1 MSNPR
6 VSQIRT
12 RAKLTRRLFGTVSRP
27 IPSLSLLFIL
37 LATALYAGS
46 SASSSRPKSGGG
58 RPESVARGKDKFLK
72 GPHASSTKASA
83 LLGPRAAAIPEPAAP
98 VFLLPQE
105 AVYDPETISTYAA
118 DCVTPKS
125 SFNFGDYVCAKVEG
139 GYPLEVSPRRVTWVG
154 PDDVLRDQDQSP
166 GEPFTYYAPVSTIG
180 ETFTFKLPERD
191 PNPDVDERGVWRVT
205 SVTSRSS
212 VRAAAYFT
220 VSDPNDNVADLVV
233 YNNVN
238 TDANNVASGTNV
250 EFSVWIINRGPDAA
264 LNVSLANV
272 VPSGATFVNLQQD
285 DGPTFNC
292 PASEAGPCTL
302 ASLAAGQS
310 AAFRY
315 VYETSSTA
323 AIGTAIV
330 NTATISSATTE
341 QNADSNTASAA
352 LAITS
357 TGGANACSL
366 VCPDNITK
374 VADSILMGQPGAS
387 VTFSN
392 GEVSGDCGAVTANP
406 ASGSFFPVGTTTVT
420 VSTTAGESCTF
431 NVEVTAAGAAPTIS
445 CPAPVTVDSGGSCS
459 AENVSLGEP
468 TTSGGNGQLSVS
480 ATRSDGADLDA
491 PYPLGTTTITWTVT
505 DEATASSSCTQTVTV
520 TGSDT
525 TAPTITAPANISIGT
540 GAEATSCGAIVGET
554 ELGTADTADDCTGA
568 VTVLRTGVP
577 SGNFFPLGTTTIT
590 YRARDA
596 AGNLSAPVTQTVTV
610 TDDTPPRITAPADP
624 TTVYVCP
631 SDVPAANPAD
641 ATLGAIDENNVVL
654 PPDNCSVPTVSV
666 TETRSGAGS
675 ASSPLIITRTFTATD
690 AAGNTASDDQVITV
704 IDNVAPTLAL
714 NGPSSVTVE
723 CHTSFTDQ
731 GASVSDNCSDA
742 GDVVVSGSV
751 DVNTPGTYTLTYN
764 ASDAAGNA
772 AAPLTRTVTVVDTI
786 KPVISLNGSST
797 MTVECHT
804 SFSDPGATASDSC
817 DSSVPVVVTGSVDVE
832 TPGTYTLTYNA
843 SDDSNNQA
851 DTVTRTVTVV
861 DTTAPTITLKNV
873 NISFWPPNHNF
884 RTVTV
889 ADLVAG
895 ASDGCDE
902 TIDAND
908 VFISQ
913 VSSDEAVNGN
923 GDGNTSPDIVIA
935 AACKSVNLRSER
947 AGNGNGRVYTITFKV
962 RDASGNVGTATAKV
976 TVPHSSNSTAVD
988 SGAAYSVSSSCQ

>member
-6 VSQIRT
+6 VSQIRQ

-27 IPSLSLLFIL
+27 IPFLSLLFIL

-46 SASSSRPKSGGG
+46 SASSSRPKSSGS
-58 RPESVARGKDKFLK
+58 RPESVAGGKDKFVK
-72 GPHASSTKASA
+72 GGHASSNNAGA
-83 LLGPRAAAIPEPAAP
+83 LLGPRAAAIPEPPAP

-105 AVYDPETISTYAA
+105 VVYDPETIATYAA

-125 SFNFGDYVCAKVEG
+125 SFNFGDIVCAKVDG

-166 GEPFTYYAPVSTIG
+166 GAPFTYYAPVSTIG
-180 ETFTFKLPERD
+180 ETFTFTLPARD
-191 PNPDVDERGVWRVT
+191 PGVDERGVWRVT

-220 VSDPNDNVADLVV
+220 VSDPADNVVDLVV

-238 TDANNVASGTNV
+238 TDTNNVASGTNV

-264 LNVSLANV
+264 QNVSLANV
-272 VPSGATFVNLQQD
+272 VPAGATFVNLQQD
-285 DGPTFNC
+285 DGPTFTC
-292 PASEAGPCTL
+292 PASEAGPCTI

-315 VYETSSTA
+315 VYQTE
-323 AIGTAIV
+323 GTATVGTSIV
-330 NTATISSATTE
+330 NTATISSTTTE
-341 QNADSNTASAA
+341 QNTDSNTASAA
-352 LAITS
+352 VAITS
-357 TGGANACSL
+357 TGGANAC
-366 VCPDNITK
+366 VIACPGNITK
-374 VADSILMGQPGAS
+374 VADSVLNGTPGAA
-387 VTFSN
+387 VTFAA
-392 GEVSGDCGAVTANP
+392 ETSGDCGAVTANP
-406 ASGSFFPVGTTTVT
+406 ASGTFFPVGTTTVT

-445 CPAPVTVDSGGSCS
+445 CPAPVTVAAGSSCS

-468 TTSGGNGQLSVS
+468 TTSGGSGQLSVS
-480 ATRSDGADLDA
+480 GTRSDGQDLDA

-505 DEATASSSCTQTVTV
+505 DEATAHSSCTQTVTV
-520 TGSDT
+520 NGTDT
-525 TAPTITAPANISIGT
+525 TKPTITAPANISLGT
-540 GAEATSCGAIVGET
+540 GADAVSCGAIVGET
-554 ELGTADTADDCTGA
+554 ELGTADAADDCTGA
-568 VTVLRTGVP
+568 VTILRTGVP

-596 AGNLSAPVTQTVTV
+596 AGNLSDPATQTVTI
-610 TDDTPPRITAPADP
+610 TDTTPPRITAPADP
-624 TTVYVCP
+624 ATAYVCP

-641 ATLGAIDENNVVL
+641 ATLGAIDENNNVL
-654 PPDNCSVPTVSV
+654 PPDNCSTPTVAV

-690 AAGNTASDDQVITV
+690 AAVNTASDDQVITV
-704 IDNVAPTLAL
+704 IDNVAPTLTL

-731 GASVSDNCSDA
+731 GATTSDNCADSGA
-742 GDVVVSGSV
+742 VTVTGSV

-764 ASDAAGNA
+764 VSDWAGNA
-772 AAPLTRTVTVVDTI
+772 APPVTRTVTVVDTI
-786 KPVISLNGSST
+786 KPVITLNGSST

-817 DSSVPVVVTGSVDVE
+817 DSSVPVVATGSVDVE

-843 SDDSNNQA
+843 TDDSGNQA
-851 DTVTRTVTVV
+851 VTVTRTVTVV
-861 DTTAPTITLKNV
+861 DTIAPTITLKNV
-873 NISFWPPNHNF
+873 NISFWPPNHDF

-889 ADLVAG
+889 ADLVAS

-935 AACKSVNLRSER
+935 AACKSVNLRAER

-962 RDASGNVGTATAKV
+962 RDASGNVGTKTAKV
-976 TVPHSSNSTAVD
+976 SVPHSSNSTAVD

>member
-6 VSQIRT
+6 VSQIRK

-27 IPSLSLLFIL
+27 IPFLSLLFIL

-46 SASSSRPKSGGG
+46 SASSARPKSNGS
-58 RPESVARGKDKFLK
+58 RPESAAGGQDKLLK
-72 GPHASSTKASA
+72 GARASSNKVGAP
-83 LLGPRAAAIPEPAAP
+83 LGPRAAAIPGPASP
-98 VFLLPQE
+98 VVLPPQE
-105 AVYDPETISTYAA
+105 VVYDPETITTYAG

-125 SFNFGDYVCAKVEG
+125 SFNFGDIVCAKVEG
-139 GYPLEVSPRRVTWVG
+139 GYPLEISPRRVTWVG
-154 PDDVLRDQDQSP
+154 PDDVLRDQDQSQ

-180 ETFTFKLPERD
+180 ETFMFTLPARD
-191 PNPDVDERGVWRVT
+191 PNVDERGVWRVT

-233 YNNVN
+233 SNSVN

-250 EFSVWIINRGPDAA
+250 EFAVWLINRGPDAA

-272 VPSGATFVNLQQD
+272 VPAGASFVDLQQD
-285 DGPTFNC
+285 DGPAFNC
-292 PASEAGPCTL
+292 PSGAAGPCTL
-302 ASLAAGQS
+302 ASLGAGQS
-310 AAFRY
+310 ARIRY
-315 VYETSSTA
+315 VYATSSTA
-323 AIGTAIV
+323 AVGTAIV
-330 NTATISSATTE
+330 NTATISSDTTE
-341 QNADSNTASAA
+341 QSPDSNTASAA
-352 LAITS
+352 LAITT
-357 TGGANACSL
+357 TGGANACGI

-374 VADSILMGQPGAS
+374 VADSVLNGQPGAS

-406 ASGSFFPVGTTTVT
+406 ASSSFFPVGTTTVT
-420 VSTTAGESCTF
+420 VTTGSGESCTF
-431 NVEVTAAGAAPTIS
+431 NVEVLPAGAAPTIS

-468 TTSGGNGQLSVS
+468 TTGGGNGQLSVS
-480 ATRSDGADLDA
+480 ATRSDGQDLDA

-505 DEATASSSCTQTVTV
+505 DESTASSSCTQTVTV

-525 TAPTITAPANISIGT
+525 TKPTITAPANITIGT
-540 GAEATSCGAIVGET
+540 GADAISCGAIVGET
-554 ELGTADTADDCTGA
+554 ELGTADATDDCTGA
-568 VTVLRTGVP
+568 VTILRTGVP
-577 SGNFFPLGTTTIT
+577 AGNFFPLGSTTIT

-596 AGNLSAPVTQTVTV
+596 AGNLSDPATQTVTI

-624 TTVYVCP
+624 STTYVCP

-641 ATLGAIDENNVVL
+641 ATLGAVDENNNQL

-666 TETRSGAGS
+666 TESRSGAGS

-714 NGPSSVTVE
+714 NGANSVTVE
-723 CHTSFTDQ
+723 CHTSWDDP
-731 GASVSDNCSDA
+731 GATASDNCADA
-742 GDVVVSGSV
+742 GEATRSGAL
-751 DVNTPGTYTLTYN
+751 DLNTPGTYTLTYN
-764 ASDAAGNA
+764 ATDAAGNA
-772 AAPLTRTVTVVDTI
+772 APPVTRTVTVVDTT
-786 KPVISLNGSST
+786 KPVIALSGAST

-817 DSSVPVVVTGSVDVE
+817 DSSVPVAVTGSVDVN

-843 SDDSNNQA
+843 SDDSGNQA

-861 DTTAPTITLKNV
+861 DTTPPVITLKNV
-873 NISFWPPNHNF
+873 NISFWPPNHNL

-889 ADLVAG
+889 ADLVAS
-895 ASDGCDE
+895 ASDSCD
-902 TIDAND
+902 TPLSVND

-913 VSSDEAVNGN
+913 VSSDEAANGN
-923 GDGNTSPDIVIA
+923 GDGNTGADIVIA
-935 AACKSVNLRSER
+935 GNGCKSVQLRSER
-947 AGNGNGRVYTITFKV
+947 NGNGDGRVYTITFKV

-976 TVPHSSNSTAVD
+976 TVPRSSNSAAVD
-988 SGAAYSVSSSCQ
+988 GGAAYTVSSSCQ